1 MSINTIEEILDDF
14 RQGKMVLIMD
24 DEDRENEG
32 DLIIAADAVTPEHI
46 TFFARNACGL
56 ICLTLTEKRARQLN
70 IPLMVDRNDTIH
82 HTNFTVS
89 IEAAK
94 GITTGIS
101 AADRATTVKAA
112 VAKNAS
118 PSDIVMPGHIF
129 PIIAQ
134 PGGVLTRAGH
144 TEAGCDLARM
154 TGYEPASVIVEVM
167 NADGTMAKRPEL
179 EAFAQAH
186 DIKIGTIADLIHYR
200 TMHDKTISLADE
212 RVVTTVHGE
221 FLLKTYT
228 DTISDLVHYALV
240 KGDIHENTPSLVRV
254 QVINTLRDII
264 GTERPG
270 FTRSWSISD
279 SLKKISE
286 EGAGAFVLVGH
297 QMSRESELAQ
307 VLNFP
312 GAPSDENPSAGG
324 VSSTHRLIGTG
335 SQILRDIGV
344 GKMRLLSSP
353 TRFNAISGFDLEV
366 TEFIENE

>member
-1 MSINTIEEILDDF
+1 MPISTTEEILDDF

-32 DLIIAADAVTPEHI
+32 DLIVAADAITTEHV

-56 ICLTLTEKRARQLN
+56 VCMTLTEDRARQLDL
-70 IPLMVDRNDTIH
+70 PLMVDRNHTLH
-82 HTNFTVS
+82 KTNFTVS

-101 AADRATTVKAA
+101 AADRAATVRAA
-112 VAKNAS
+112 VAKNAK

-129 PIIAQ
+129 PIVAQ

-154 TGYEPASVIVEVM
+154 SGYEPAAVIVEVM
-167 NADGTMAKRPEL
+167 NEDGTMATRPDL
-179 EAFAQAH
+179 EIFAEKH
-186 DIKIGTIADLIHYR
+186 DIKLGTIADLIQYR
-200 TMHDKTISLADE
+200 TLNDKTITLADE
-212 RVVTTVHGE
+212 KNISTSHGE
-221 FLLKTYT
+221 FLLRTYT
-228 DTISDLVHYALV
+228 DNISDSVHYALV
-240 KGDIHENTPSLVRV
+240 KGQIEEDTPTLVRV
-254 QVINTLRDII
+254 QVVNILRDII

-270 FTRSWSISD
+270 HQKSWSIADVLKRIESEGSGVMVIVGQHPTPSD
-279 SLKKISE
+279 
-286 EGAGAFVLVGH
+286 
-297 QMSRESELAQ
+297 ELAQ

-312 GAPSDENPSAGG
+312 SVHPTEQTAMETG
-324 VSSTHRLIGTG
+324 VYRVVGTG

-353 TRFNAISGFDLEV
+353 TRFNAISGFHLKV
-366 TEFIENE
+366 TEFIENG